1 MLCGCLFYKQIEST
15 KEIQI
20 ISTFSINDSCDVN
33 SDFDY
38 DFDDYDNDYDDV
50 YDDDYDDD
58 LLLLVP
64 SLQAN
69 LHSSAVKKRLRP
81 C

>member
-1 MLCGCLFYKQIEST
+1 MLCGCLFEKQIEST

-38 DFDDYDNDYDDV
+38 DFDDYDDDYDDV
-50 YDDDYDDD
+50 YDDD
-58 LLLLVP
+58 LLP
-64 SLQAN
+64 SPQAN
-69 LHSSAVKKRLRP
+69 SHSSAVTKRLRP

>member
-1 MLCGCLFYKQIEST
+1 MRGCLFQKQIEST

-20 ISTFSINDSCDVN
+20 ISTFSVNDSCDVN

-38 DFDDYDNDYDDV
+38 DFDDYDDDYE
-50 YDDDYDDD
+50 DDYDDD
-58 LLLLVP
+58 LLVP
-64 SLQAN
+64 SPQADS
-69 LHSSAVKKRLRP
+69 HSSAVKKRLRP

>member
-1 MLCGCLFYKQIEST
+1 MLCGCLFYNQIEST

-20 ISTFSINDSCDVN
+20 ISTFSINDSCEVN

-38 DFDDYDNDYDDV
+38 DFDDYDDDYE
-50 YDDDYDDD
+50 DDYDDD
-58 LLLLVP
+58 LLVP
-64 SLQAN
+64 SPQADS
-69 LHSSAVKKRLRP
+69 HSSAVKKRLRP

>member
-1 MLCGCLFYKQIEST
+1 MKQIEST

-20 ISTFSINDSCDVN
+20 ISSFSINDSCDVN
-33 SDFDY
+33 SDFD
-38 DFDDYDNDYDDV
+38 DYDDH

-64 SLQAN
+64 SPQAN
-69 LHSSAVKKRLRP
+69 SHSSAVKKRLRP